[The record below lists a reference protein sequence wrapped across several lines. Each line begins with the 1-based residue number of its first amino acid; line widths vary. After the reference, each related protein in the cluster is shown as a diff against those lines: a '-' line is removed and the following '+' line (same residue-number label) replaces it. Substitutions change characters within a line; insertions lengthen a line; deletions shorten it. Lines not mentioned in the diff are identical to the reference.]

1 MPEPNFTCDTC
12 GKEGYKNPSHMKRI
26 NKQYCSMSCFRKRPL
41 KFQTVECLCCF
52 KKFQKR
58 DCDIKKGPNH
68 LCSQACKYKFL
79 SSKVELSCEYC
90 SKTFFKKLYDIARTN
105 GTFCSR
111 QCSGKSRQQRIHV
124 KCSYCD
130 NDLEITPFM
139 QKQSS
144 NYFCNK
150 KCTDNYRKNR
160 QIVKC
165 TFCDKTIERTLYRIQ
180 RTENIFCSREC
191 NSKYK
196 LSFRVKLNCAICS
209 KEIYKTENQILKRPR
224 HCCSPKCARLLN
236 KFHKDWGSK
245 RSKLELAVEEY
256 LTESYSYFKI
266 KYNKTDIGYELD
278 INIPELNL
286 AFEINGPT
294 HYMPIYGEADLLR
307 RQKIDKEKIVECKSR
322 KIKLIII
329 DISNDKTFNEKNKKL
344 RIAEISKHI
353 NDRIK
358 ELNYNPEIKQLSMEF

>member
-90 SKTFFKKLYDIARTN
+90 SKTFYKNPCDIARTN

-144 NYFCNK
+144 NYYCNK
-150 KCTDNYRKNR
+150 NCTDNARKNR

-165 TFCDKTIERTLYRIQ
+165 TFCDKTIERTLYRIH

-209 KEIYKTENQILKRPR
+209 KEIYKTENQIFKRPR

-245 RSKLELAVEEY
+245 RSKLELAIEEY
-256 LTESYSYFKI
+256 LSKNFSNLRI
-266 KYNKTDIGYELD
+266 DYNRNEIGYELD
-278 INIPELNL
+278 IYIPELSL

-294 HYMPIYGEADLLR
+294 HYLPIYGEEHFIR
-307 RQKIDKEKIVECKSR
+307 TQKIDKEKFDECKKR
-322 KIKLIII
+322 NINLVII
-329 DISNDKTFNEKNKKL
+329 DVSKDRSFNEKNKNL
-344 RIAEISKHI
+344 RINQIV
-353 NDRIK
+353 NYIK
-358 ELNYNPEIKQLSMEF
+358 ELTHQTKKIVDIEQTVINF